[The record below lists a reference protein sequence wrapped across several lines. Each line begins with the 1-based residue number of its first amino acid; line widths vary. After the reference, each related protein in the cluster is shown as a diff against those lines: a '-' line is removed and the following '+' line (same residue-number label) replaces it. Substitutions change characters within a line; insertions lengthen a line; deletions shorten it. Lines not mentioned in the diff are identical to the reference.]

1 MEMAYLREYV
11 WIEILVSFVR
21 FVVYGILAVS
31 PPDYARGATI
41 LMFDT
46 CDTRKC
52 VDIQIVDDNIEEGT
66 EIFTAT
72 LERTPG
78 LDPRI
83 TLDPDSA
90 TVEITNDDGMHRAST
105 LLSVLF
111 ASICKR

>member
-11 WIEILVSFVR
+11 WIETLVTFVR
-21 FVVYGILAVS
+21 FVYGILAVG
-31 PPDYARGATI
+31 PMDYTGGATVF
-41 LMFDT
+41 MFDT

-52 VDIQIVDDNIEEGT
+52 VDIQIVDDNIEEHT
-66 EIFTAT
+66 EFFSAT

-78 LDPRI
+78 LDSRI
-83 TLDPDSA
+83 YLDPDSA